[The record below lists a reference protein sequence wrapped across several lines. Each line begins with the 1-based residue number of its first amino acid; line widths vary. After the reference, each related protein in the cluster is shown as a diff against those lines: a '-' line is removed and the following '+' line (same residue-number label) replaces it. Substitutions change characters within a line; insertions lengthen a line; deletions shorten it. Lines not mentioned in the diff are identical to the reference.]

1 MKLSNKTLIHH
12 KSLIVFVDYIG
23 LTIKS
28 DLVRFDYIY
37 IRMYIFQKLK
47 VA

>member
-1 MKLSNKTLIHH
+1 MKLSNKTLFHH
-12 KSLIVFVDYIG
+12 RSLIAFADYIV

-37 IRMYIFQKLK
+37 ILMYIFQKLK
-47 VA
+47 LA